1 MSSEV
6 KGIFGMT
13 AKCTCMQTHKK
24 MNIEHV
30 EVSTSWVLTWVKGEF
45 KKTKLFF
52 IDFFKYTWRCIDIQH
67 PDHWRGWDYGV

>member
-13 AKCTCMQTHKK
+13 TKCTCMQTHKK

-30 EVSTSWVLTWVKGEF
+30 EVSTQLSSDMSQRR
-45 KKTKLFF
+45 
-52 IDFFKYTWRCIDIQH
+52 I
-67 PDHWRGWDYGV
+67 

>member
-45 KKTKLFF
+45 KKTNYSLLTFLNTHE
-52 IDFFKYTWRCIDIQH
+52 DA
-67 PDHWRGWDYGV
+67 